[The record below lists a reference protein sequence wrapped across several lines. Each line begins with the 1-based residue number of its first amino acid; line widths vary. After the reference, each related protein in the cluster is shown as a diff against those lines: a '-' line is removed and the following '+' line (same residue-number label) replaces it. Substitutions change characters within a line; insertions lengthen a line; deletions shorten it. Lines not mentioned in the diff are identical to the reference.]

1 MSQIDLLE
9 EFAIIAGDIQILHFA
24 VQDQDGFD
32 INLEYMT
39 AKLKFSLCGQPQY
52 TVLEKTGT
60 KYDVNNVKFTL
71 ESQETLYLR
80 GKYMFQLILTDSR
93 DGTTYIP
100 SQGVINIFP
109 QVGV

>member
-9 EFAIIAGDIQILHFA
+9 EFAMIAGDIQTLHFS

-32 INLEYMT
+32 IDLEYMT
-39 AKLKFSLCGQPQY
+39 AELKFSLCGQPQY

-60 KYDVNNVKFTL
+60 KYDVSKVKFTL
-71 ESQETLYLR
+71 ESQETIYMR

-93 DGTTYIP
+93 DGSVYIP
-100 SQGVINIFP
+100 SQGVVNIFP